1 MTEKQFRIEQLK
13 ELARQQKLLEQE
25 RKELTKAHREY
36 LKRDIVEIYSAMAV
50 VLHNNGNSDDE
61 IADLI
66 QQIQA
71 EWTYHVTERSK
82 QTQKTMREYCIELTG
97 IDLEE
102 TVE

>member
-1 MTEKQFRIEQLK
+1 MTNKQFRIEQMK
-13 ELARQQKLLEQE
+13 ALARQEKKL
-25 RKELTKAHREY
+25 KEDRQALTKAHREY

-50 VLHNNGNSDDE
+50 VLHNNGNSDDQ

-82 QTQKTMREYCIELTG
+82 RTNQTMREYCIELTG
-97 IDLEE
+97 IDLEDM
-102 TVE
+102 TV